1 MSTVKDFVHALR
13 NVGPIKLGLRVGGE
27 VAKDNVLTNAAA
39 MAYAWVFAVF
49 PLIIFFMTLVPYLP
63 HEFKE
68 KTPDYVA
75 DVMYRAGMTWAIVDP
90 VQQLVKSLLTN
101 THGGLLSI
109 GLVLTLYAASGGM
122 NTTMAGLDAALD
134 VDKPRSFWLK
144 RLIAMALTVF
154 LGVAFIIVIVLLPLG
169 GFLTRLLTD
178 YAHYLPAGVQAWM
191 TTKTVI
197 LTTIIRY
204 VVSLTVLQL
213 MIGVLY
219 TFGPSRRQ
227 PFRVFSP
234 GSLFTMFG
242 WILTG
247 SALRYYFEHFGNFSK
262 TYGSVL
268 GVAVMLTVFYLDA
281 TIILIGAEFDNE
293 IAKARYEDTPKAD
306 APVPSPGTPGEG

>member
-1 MSTVKDFVHALR
+1 MSTVRDFVIALR
-13 NVGPIKLGLRVGGE
+13 NVGPYRLGLRVAGE
-27 VAKDNVLTNAAA
+27 VGKDNVLTNAAA

-49 PLIIFFMTLVPYLP
+49 PLIIFFMTLVPHLP
-63 HEFKE
+63 HEFRE
-68 KTPDYVA
+68 KTPEYVA

-90 VQQLVKSLLTN
+90 VQQLVISLLTT
-101 THGGLLSI
+101 THGGLLSV
-109 GLVLTLYAASGGM
+109 GLILTLYAASGGM

-134 VDKPRSFWLK
+134 VDSPRSFWLK

-154 LGVAFIIVIVLLPLG
+154 LGVSFLIVIVMLPLG
-169 GFLTRLLTD
+169 GVLTRLLTD

-197 LTTIIRY
+197 LTTVVRY
-204 VVSLTVLQL
+204 VVALTVLQL

-227 PFRVFSP
+227 PFRMFSP
-234 GSLFTMFG
+234 GSLFTMIG
-242 WILTG
+242 WIATG
-247 SALRYYFEHFGNFSK
+247 SALRFYFEHFSNFSK

-268 GVAVMLTVFYLDA
+268 GVAVMLLVFYLDA

-293 IAKARYEDTPKAD
+293 IAKARYEDTPT
-306 APVPSPGTPGEG
+306 VPSPGTPGEG